1 VVFEFEKQTFL
12 HLNNALERY
21 SLARAR
27 SRARTHTH
35 AFKKKRMAVAAKAAE
50 VPNAVAKP
58 DANTTANNNNNTNDN
73 NNNNANDARSNQ
85 LSRRATRVSY
95 RMMQEDINRHRD
107 ELKDVRNQQLAKL
120 IDRVESVYTTS
131 NVAKMKTREQEL
143 DLKVVREL
151 TGIGLEMSKNL
162 NKTGMSRYT
171 VGQVLNGLTSLFM
184 RNRRRDEQTL
194 AEDDPD
200 FISEGKMKWGELSDF
215 ASKYCFEV
223 ETLDFM

>member
-1 VVFEFEKQTFL
+1 MVFEFEKQTFL

-21 SLARAR
+21 SLAHAR
-27 SRARTHTH
+27 SRARTHTR

-58 DANTTANNNNNTNDN
+58 DANTNDNNNNDN
-73 NNNNANDARSNQ
+73 NNNNTNDARSNQ

-151 TGIGLEMSKNL
+151 AGIGLDMSKNL

-215 ASKYCFEV
+215 ESKYCFEV

>member
-1 VVFEFEKQTFL
+1 
-12 HLNNALERY
+12 
-21 SLARAR
+21 
-27 SRARTHTH
+27 
-35 AFKKKRMAVAAKAAE
+35 MAVAAKPAE
-50 VPNAVAKP
+50 VPNAVA
-58 DANTTANNNNNTNDN
+58 NNNANNNNDN
-73 NNNNANDARSNQ
+73 NNNNTNDARSNQ
-85 LSRRATRVSY
+85 LSRRATRFQY
-95 RMMQEDINRHRD
+95 RTMQEDINRHRD

-120 IDRVESVYTTS
+120 IDKVESVYTTS

-151 TGIGLEMSKNL
+151 TGIGLDMSKNL